1 MTKFY
6 DLYLT
11 SSDRYPLRRTNCYIT
26 NAQTLSDARL
36 KAVAYLKN
44 NGLLSK
50 YIHIFEVNPG
60 YVGKYGHIHIN
71 PYGEGVWISDAQAWL
86 VNHKGTLYHKQ
97 R

>member
-1 MTKFY
+1 MAKLY

-11 SSDRYPLRRTNCYIT
+11 SSNKAPWGRTNCYIKS
-26 NAQTLSDARL
+26 AQTLSDARS

-60 YVGKYGHIHIN
+60 HVGKYGHVHIN
-71 PYGEGVWISDAQAWL
+71 PYGEGVWISDTQAWL
-86 VNHKGTLYHKQ
+86 ISRKGTLYHKQ
-97 R
+97 K